1 MNKPDTRELI
11 LSAGHDLIIEKSY
24 NGCGLKE
31 ILDKAGVPKGS
42 FYHYFKSK
50 EDFGLALIERAQD
63 ESHDFMR
70 EFLRDRKVK
79 PLQRIKNFFAHIQKF
94 HEEEGIDCQCLVPKL
109 TLEQSQLSETM
120 RGSIKCAQ
128 DMMHNLLAQTIR
140 EAQSEN
146 EISDSINPEQI
157 AEFIFSASH
166 GASIQMQ
173 IERSTAPYDNFV
185 SVIFNHILAKPC

>member
-11 LSAGHDLIIEKSY
+11 LSAGHDLIVEKSY

-31 ILDKAGVPKGS
+31 ILDRAGVPKGS

-50 EDFGLALIERAQD
+50 EDFGLAVIERAQD
-63 ESHDFMR
+63 QTHDFMR
-70 EFLRDRKVK
+70 EFLRDRKHA
-79 PLQRIKNFFAHIQKF
+79 PLQRIKNLYARIQQF

-120 RGSIKCAQ
+120 RGGLKCAQ
-128 DMMHNLLAQTIR
+128 DMTHNLLAQTIR
-140 EAQSEN
+140 EAQNSD
-146 EISDSINPEQI
+146 EISPSLDPDKI
-157 AEFIFSASH
+157 AAFIFNASH

-173 IERSTAPYDNFV
+173 IERSTKPYDDFV
-185 SVIFNHILAKPC
+185 SIIFEHILIP